1 MTKLFVDKSIEI
13 RALAARVWDVLTQS
27 EFTDQWAGEFAGGGS
42 AIHIVS
48 DWVLG
53 RPVIWKDAHG
63 HIIVEGT
70 VTAVERHRL
79 LRFTVFD
86 VNSKPAQTGPEDGIT
101 YKLTERDGRTTL
113 WLSQGD
119 FSGMKEGEKYRDLS
133 EAVWDRVLP
142 RVKKI
147 AEGVSNYR

>member
-13 RALAARVWDVLTQS
+13 RALAARVWDVLTRP
-27 EFTDQWAGEFAGGGS
+27 EFTLQWAGEFAGGGS

-48 DWVLG
+48 DWVVG
-53 RPVIWKDAHG
+53 SPVIWKDARG
-63 HIIVEGT
+63 HNIVEGT
-70 VTAVERHRL
+70 VTAFERHHL

-86 VNSKPAQTGPEDGIT
+86 VKGEPAKTGPDDGIT

-142 RVKKI
+142 KVKKI
-147 AEGVSNYR
+147 AEGVSHYG